1 MYICFRYVLSL
12 QWKPSY
18 GFSGNVT
25 IWATVVMDYQTY
37 WAGISSDTINVF
49 SNYDDMDST
58 EIVRMKLSNSEEYR
72 EDDFIDNF
80 SYEEDNDVLESVV
93 ATQMFVDFQ
102 KRYKHVLPLNN
113 CENIFRS

>member
-1 MYICFRYVLSL
+1 
-12 QWKPSY
+12 
-18 GFSGNVT
+18 
-25 IWATVVMDYQTY
+25 MDYQTY

-58 EIVRMKLSNSEEYR
+58 EIVRMKLSNSEDSFEYR

-102 KRYKHVLPLNN
+102 KRYKHVLPLKNS
-113 CENIFRS
+113 EIIFRS

>member
-1 MYICFRYVLSL
+1 
-12 QWKPSY
+12 
-18 GFSGNVT
+18 
-25 IWATVVMDYQTY
+25 MDYQTY

-113 CENIFRS
+113 CENILRS